1 MYLLG
6 ALGGI
11 WSRSSGFTDYGSIS
25 WNWMALNPEEIGFNN
40 SFLMPD
46 MPPHHLREYCAF
58 SVTPVSH
65 FPYRPSA

>member
-46 MPPHHLREYCAF
+46 MPPHHLR
-58 SVTPVSH
+58 SLQP
-65 FPYRPSA
+65 